1 MTPALQLELE
11 LPATV
16 NLSIALAGEG
26 PITATG
32 YNGAQ
37 VVAELEDGMKR
48 PFCNATW
55 ARVLVGD
62 TVLMSWASLDRIVE
76 VEIEQLATEQASDG
90 KLLVIA
96 RYIAFGLEFGQVFY
110 ADETV
115 YVQSR
120 F

>member
-1 MTPALQLELE
+1 MTPALQLEWE
-11 LPATV
+11 LPAAV
-16 NLSIALAGEG
+16 KLSSALAAGE
-26 PITATG
+26 ITATE

-37 VVAELEDGMKR
+37 VVVELEDSVKK
-48 PFCNATW
+48 PFYKTTW
-55 ARVLVGD
+55 ANVQVGD
-62 TVLMSWASLDRIVE
+62 TVLMPWASLDRIVE
-76 VEIEQLATEQASDG
+76 VEIGQLVTEPASNG

-120 F
+120 L